1 MNREFLELYNRELR
15 ILRENAK
22 DFAED
27 FPGVADRLGGL
38 LENSMDP
45 MIEGLLQGSAFLAS
59 RVQLKLKHEYE
70 QFTSNLLEHL
80 LPDYLAPTPSTA
92 LLKFEPQFTDPSL
105 KDGTL
110 IQAGSYVEARF
121 VERQRRISCKFRLA
135 GDTMLWPFE
144 LTGAEYLP
152 SQAAL
157 HGLGIDASENVQAAL
172 RISLLR
178 RTVARREDEPK
189 DKQVAKKPESWISNC
204 RTDDLTFHITCA
216 EIDAVRIYEK
226 LFAHGT
232 SINLR
237 HLNELGDA
245 VITPLSIECLEQ
257 VGFGD
262 QEALFPRENRMFSG
276 FELLRE
282 FFTLPTKFLAFR
294 ITGLSAA
301 LRQMNTNRFD
311 LVISIDQADSRLV
324 PVIRSEAFSLYV
336 VPAANV
342 FEMATARVIVK
353 PNEHEYHIVT
363 DRSRHLDFEVI
374 RVLKAD
380 AHYAGSSEKRDVYPL
395 YAGPPLTA
403 SETGTIYYTIRR
415 LPRRRSQEERRFG
428 QSSTYVG
435 TDSYLTLTNHSNQED
450 GPRVSEVSLRALC
463 SNRQLTENLPVGQ
476 GGADFILEDKT
487 NLNVSCIYGPT
498 PPRDAVCMTTNSGG
512 GNDQLGT
519 AAWRLINMISLNHL
533 GLTSC
538 GTADSANALREM
550 LSLFANLT
558 DAATAQ
564 RIRGIKTVESRPINR
579 RVRQQNGTGV
589 VRGLEI
595 CVTFDENNFEGSGIF
610 LLGAILD
617 RFFTEYAGINNVVQT
632 VIVSAERGP
641 IMRWPVRMGKKVE
654 L

>member
-15 ILRENAK
+15 ILKENAK

-38 LENSMDP
+38 LENSTDP
-45 MIEGLLQGSAFLAS
+45 MIEGLLQGTAFLAS

-70 QFTSNLLEHL
+70 QFTSNLLEQL
-80 LPDYLAPTPSTA
+80 LPDYLAPTPATA
-92 LLKFEPQFTDPSL
+92 LLKFEPPFTDPGL
-105 KDGTL
+105 KDGVL
-110 IQAGSYVEARF
+110 IETGSYVEARF
-121 VERQRRISCKFRLA
+121 VERQRRIACKFRLA

-144 LTGAEYLP
+144 LASAEYLP

-157 HGLGIDASENVQAAL
+157 HGLGIDASESVQAGL

-189 DKQVAKKPESWISNC
+189 EKQVAKKPESWISSC
-204 RTDDLTFHITCA
+204 RADELTFYITCA

-226 LFAHGT
+226 IFAHGT
-232 SINLR
+232 AIYLR
-237 HLNELGDA
+237 NLNELGDA
-245 VITPLSIECLEQ
+245 VITPLPIECLQQ
-257 VGFGD
+257 VGFD
-262 QEALFPRENRMFSG
+262 DKEALFPRENRMFSG

-294 ITGLSAA
+294 ISGLSAA
-301 LRQMNTNRFD
+301 LRRMNTNKFD
-311 LVISIDQADSRLV
+311 LVVAIDQADSRLV
-324 PVIRSEAFSLYV
+324 PVIRPEAFSLYA

-353 PNEHEYHIVT
+353 PSEHEYHIVT

-374 RVLKAD
+374 RVLKAN
-380 AHYAGSSEKRDVYPL
+380 AHYAGSSDKRDIHPL
-395 YAGPPLTA
+395 YAGPPLGA
-403 SETGTIYYTIRR
+403 SETGTIYYTLRR
-415 LPRRRSQEERRFG
+415 LPRRRSQDEHRFG
-428 QSSTYVG
+428 QASAYVG
-435 TDSYLTLTNHSNQED
+435 TDTYLTLTNHDSQE
-450 GPRVSEVSLRALC
+450 GGLRVSEVSLRALC
-463 SNRQLTENLPVGQ
+463 SNRHLTEHLPVGQ

-487 NLNVSCIYGPT
+487 NLNVSCVNGPT
-498 PPRDAVCMTTNSGG
+498 PPRDAVCMTTNSSG
-512 GNDQLGT
+512 GNDQHGT

-533 GLTSC
+533 GLTSR
-538 GTADSANALREM
+538 GTADSSNALREM

-558 DAATAQ
+558 DAATEQ
-564 RIRGIKTVESRPINR
+564 RIRGIKAVESRPINR
-579 RVRQQNGTGV
+579 RIRQQNGTGV

-595 CVTFDENNFEGSGIF
+595 RVTFDENNFEGSGIF

-617 RFFTEYAGINNVVQT
+617 RFFAEYAGINSVVQT
-632 VIVSAERGP
+632 VVVSAERGP